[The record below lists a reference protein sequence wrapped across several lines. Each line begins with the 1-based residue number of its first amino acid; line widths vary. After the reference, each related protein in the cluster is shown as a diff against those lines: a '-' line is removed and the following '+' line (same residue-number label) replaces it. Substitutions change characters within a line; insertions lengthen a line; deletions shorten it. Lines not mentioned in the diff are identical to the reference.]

1 MNEFLIIVFQ
11 IAKFMIMIG
20 IGIICVKCK
29 ILNEEHL
36 SVLSRLIMKVVL
48 PIFIFTNTIGG
59 ATRSDLADDFIVLP
73 ISAGVYILWIAAG
86 RLIAKVQRIEK
97 SKYKVY
103 QAVYIFGNVGFI
115 GIPLISALY
124 AEKGMVYISL
134 FTIIDQIVL
143 WTYGV
148 NLTSD
153 EGTRT
158 SLSSVKKMLNP
169 PLIAIILAILIVL
182 LQIPVPSVIYE
193 ALKSVGNASSPLSL
207 IYIGASMC
215 FCHFGNVVKNKE
227 IYVGIAVKM
236 LILPI
241 VVYFLLQH
249 VAGIEQDISMTMA
262 LLTALPCMTTVPMMA
277 KQNNVEPE
285 YCLSAVM
292 IGQVVSLLT
301 LPVVCY
307 VILAIM

>member
-1 MNEFLIIVFQ
+1 MNEFIIIVYQ

-20 IGIICVKCK
+20 IGVLCVKCR
-29 ILNEEHL
+29 ILKEENL
-36 SVLSRLIMKVVL
+36 QVVSRLVMKVVL

-59 ATRSDLADDFIVLP
+59 TTRSDLKEDFVVLP
-73 ISAGVYILWIAAG
+73 ISLGVYMVWIAVG
-86 RLIAKVQRIEK
+86 RLLAKIQRIEK

-115 GIPLISALY
+115 GIPLVSALY

-143 WTYGV
+143 WTYGIY
-148 NLTSD
+148 LTS
-153 EGTRT
+153 EEKPKS
-158 SLSSVKKMLNP
+158 SLANLKKMLNP
-169 PLIAIILAILIVL
+169 PLIAIFLAILIVL
-182 LQIPVPSVIYE
+182 IQIPMPSIIYD
-193 ALKSVGNASSPLSL
+193 ALKSVGNASSPLAL

-215 FCHFGNVVKNKE
+215 FCNFRNVAKRKE
-227 IYVGIAVKM
+227 IYVGIVAKM

-241 VVYFLLQH
+241 LVYFILQRI
-249 VAGIEQDISMTMA
+249 VGIEQTISMTMS

-292 IGQVVSLLT
+292 IGQIACLMT

-307 VILAIM
+307 AILTIL